1 MNNTSSYPQKSRA
14 ETIAHCKKWASVART
29 DGIDLLVSD
38 KGAAIGIADL
48 LAYTLE
54 MQEWID
60 PVTEPELSKVR
71 EYAVAVD
78 NDHTDR
84 ASWETLLTL
93 IDRLE

>member
-1 MNNTSSYPQKSRA
+1 MRTDLKKQKSRD
-14 ETIAHCKKWASVART
+14 ETIAHCKKWANIART
-29 DGIDLLVSD
+29 DGIDLLVND

-54 MQEWID
+54 TQEWID
-60 PVTEPELSKVR
+60 PVAEPELNKVC

-78 NDHTDR
+78 SDHTDR
-84 ASWETLLTL
+84 ASWETLLAL